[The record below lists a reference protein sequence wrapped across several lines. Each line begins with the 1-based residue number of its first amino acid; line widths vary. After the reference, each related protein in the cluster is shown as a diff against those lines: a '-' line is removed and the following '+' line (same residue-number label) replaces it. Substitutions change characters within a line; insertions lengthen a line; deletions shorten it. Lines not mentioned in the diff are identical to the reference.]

1 MKGLIEKAMAYVKDK
16 VSNETTGHDFHHAI
30 RVYNMAVYLSIGYEV
45 NDDVVALAA
54 LLHDLDDPKVSE
66 KNSSLAL
73 DFLNENVDAEI
84 KNQVLDI
91 INNMSFSSYKK
102 GKVVSSLE
110 GKIVQD
116 ADRLDA
122 LGAVGIARCFAYSG
136 KTNRMIYDYSIDDDS
151 AISHFYQKLFT
162 LDSLMNT
169 VEARNIAEKRIDFMK
184 NYLREFFRLSIN

>member
-1 MKGLIEKAMAYVKDK
+1 MKELIEKTMAYVKDK
-16 VSNETTGHDFHHAI
+16 AGNETTGHDFHHAI
-30 RVYNMAVYLSIGYEV
+30 RVYNMAVYLSIGYDVDEEV
-45 NDDVVALAA
+45 VSLAA
-54 LLHDLDDPKVSE
+54 LLHDLDDPKVADE
-66 KNSSLAL
+66 NSKLTL
-73 DFLNENVDAEI
+73 EFLNENVDGQV
-84 KNQVLDI
+84 KNQVMDI
-91 INNMSFSSYKK
+91 ITNMSFSSYKK
-102 GKVVSSLE
+102 GKVMTSLE

-151 AISHFYQKLFT
+151 AIAHFYQKLFT

-184 NYLREFFRLSIN
+184 NYLREFFKEWQ